1 MSKYV
6 MVEAASIFKM
16 KYCIE
21 VPDEVED
28 GQIFDYVDDKVK
40 RGDVIE
46 FTQVHEGESVT
57 NYDIVTED
65 EIIEQFRDEE
75 PYFADWERERILK
88 MTTPIGF
95 DKDEYLAKEEAEW
108 IKSLNS

>member
-28 GQIFDYVDDKVK
+28 KDLLDHVEKQVSA
-40 RGDVIE
+40 GDTLE
-46 FTQVHEGESVT
+46 FTQRHIGEIVEDYT
-57 NYDIVTED
+57 IVTKN
-65 EIIEQFRDEE
+65 EIIEQFRSEE
-75 PYFADWERERILK
+75 PYFASWGEDLIMRQV
-88 MTTPIGF
+88 TPIGF
-95 DKDEYLAKEEAEW
+95 NRDEYDKEEERQW
-108 IKSLNS
+108 RLNMN

>member
-1 MSKYV
+1 MSKHV

-57 NYDIVTED
+57 NYEIITED

-75 PYFADWERERILK
+75 PYFVDWEKERILK
-88 MTTPIGF
+88 MVTPIGF
-95 DKDEYLAKEEAEW
+95 DHKEYDKEAERKW
-108 IKSLNS
+108 RMNTN

>member
-28 GQIFDYVDDKVK
+28 KDLLDHVEKQVSA
-40 RGDVIE
+40 GDTLE
-46 FTQVHEGESVT
+46 FTQRHIGETVEDYT
-57 NYDIVTED
+57 IVTKN
-65 EIIEQFRDEE
+65 EIIEQFRSEE
-75 PYFADWERERILK
+75 PYFASWGEDLIMRQV
-88 MTTPIGF
+88 TPIGF
-95 DKDEYLAKEEAEW
+95 NRDEYDKEEERQW
-108 IKSLNS
+108 RLNMN